1 MNSDIYDD
9 ITIEKMAKEKFGLE
23 VEIQQVIARA
33 ISVSHTSEATVFLSD
48 KKQLYAIVTGKARL
62 TLGDVQ
68 KIIIRMGLKAEFYF
82 PPKGEPDYF
91 DRIGNEKFH
100 EVFPGRAILSSDDT
114 AFYKTLAP
122 YNPALVQIKEVKDGV
137 IRKFDPDS
145 KRGWRIAAE
154 FSYRRI
160 MTS

>member
-9 ITIEKMAKEKFGLE
+9 IEIERMAKEKFGLGVE
-23 VEIQQVIARA
+23 VKQVIVRA
-33 ISVSHTSEATVFLSD
+33 VPVSHTSEATVFLST
-48 KKQLYAIVTGKARL
+48 KNQLYALVSGKARL
-62 TLGDVQ
+62 TLGDVR
-68 KIIIRMGLKAEFYF
+68 KMIIRMGMKAEYFF

-100 EVFPGRAILSSDDT
+100 EVFPGRPILSKDDT
-114 AFYKTLAP
+114 AFYRTLAP
-122 YNPALVQIKEVKDGV
+122 YNPALVQINEVKDGT
-137 IRKFDPDS
+137 IKKFDPDS
-145 KRGWRIAAE
+145 KRDWRVAAE

>member
-9 ITIEKMAKEKFGLE
+9 ITIEKVAKDKFGLS
-23 VEIQQVIARA
+23 VDIKQVIARA
-33 ISVSHTSEATVFLSD
+33 VPVSHTTDATVFLST
-48 KKQLYAIVTGKARL
+48 KNQLYLLIDGKARL
-62 TLGDVQ
+62 TLGDVR
-68 KIIIRMGLKAEFYF
+68 KVVTRMGLKGEFYF

-91 DRIGNEKFH
+91 DRIGNEKFR
-100 EVFPGRAILSSDDT
+100 EVFPGRSILTSDDT
-114 AFYKTLAP
+114 AFYRTLAP
-122 YNPALVQIKEVKDGV
+122 YNPALVQISEVKDGV

>member
-9 ITIEKMAKEKFGLE
+9 IEIERMAKEKFGLGVE
-23 VEIQQVIARA
+23 VRQVIVRA
-33 ISVSHTSEATVFLSD
+33 VPVSHTSEATVFLST
-48 KKQLYAIVTGKARL
+48 KNQLYALVSGKARL
-62 TLGDVQ
+62 TLGDVR
-68 KIIIRMGLKAEFYF
+68 KMIIRMGMKAEYFF

-100 EVFPGRAILSSDDT
+100 EVFPGRPILSKDDT
-114 AFYKTLAP
+114 AFYRTLAP
-122 YNPALVQIKEVKDGV
+122 YNPALVQINEVKDGT
-137 IRKFDPDS
+137 IKKFDPDS
-145 KRGWRIAAE
+145 KRDWRVAAE

>member
-9 ITIEKMAKEKFGLE
+9 IAIEKMAKAKFGLG
-23 VEIQQVIARA
+23 VEIKQVIARA
-33 ISVSHTSEATVFLSD
+33 VPVSHTSEATVFLST
-48 KKQLYAIVTGKARL
+48 KNQLYVLISGKARL
-62 TLGDVQ
+62 TLGDVR
-68 KIIIRMGLKAEFYF
+68 KLVVRMGLKVEYFF

-91 DRIGNEKFH
+91 ERIGNEKFH
-100 EVFPGRAILSSDDT
+100 EVFPGRAIVSPEDT

-122 YNPALVQIKEVKDGV
+122 YNPALAQISEVKDGV

>member
-9 ITIEKMAKEKFGLE
+9 IAIEKMTKDKFGLT
-23 VEIQQVIARA
+23 VEIKQVVARA
-33 ISVSHTSEATVFLSD
+33 VPVSHTTDATVFLSM
-48 KKQLYAIVTGKARL
+48 KNQLYVLIDGKARL

-68 KIIIRMGLKAEFYF
+68 KIVIRMGMKGEFFF

-91 DRIGNEKFH
+91 DRIGDEKFK
-100 EVFPGRAILSSDDT
+100 EVFPGRSILTSDDT
-114 AFYKTLAP
+114 AFYRTLAP
-122 YNPALVQIKEVKDGV
+122 YNPALVQINEVKTG
-137 IRKFDPDS
+137 IIKKFDPDS